1 MVQPSPLGRRAPDD
15 EPIPLDEIA
24 KGRLPYCGESDDYF
38 DLTSHFDS
46 PTFLGV
52 FLAPSQHMYRCP
64 EMVKART
71 AQLFTSSVLDSFE
84 KCLDCFK
91 NVPLF
96 VLKNTMRLEVCDLTA
111 IHIV

>member
-1 MVQPSPLGRRAPDD
+1 
-15 EPIPLDEIA
+15 
-24 KGRLPYCGESDDYF
+24 
-38 DLTSHFDS
+38 
-46 PTFLGV
+46 
-52 FLAPSQHMYRCP
+52 
-64 EMVKART
+64 MVKART